1 MFKLLNHTQ
10 VCINLFDELASHLKI
25 WGMFRHD
32 QRNARVEGLNIEQEL
47 SVAFRMCTG
56 FGLPFCCGHTFFI
69 FWSRLLGTGSQMYY
83 SQVCQREKRV
93 IASENI
99 ISLCFA
105 VGGMKTM
112 RGMLM
117 WHDLR
122 AIRVF
127 VRFCFDLLSTLT
139 CSHHLSTQC

>member
-1 MFKLLNHTQ
+1 MSHSGCAQ
-10 VCINLFDELASHLKI
+10 GLAYPSAVVTL
-25 WGMFRHD
+25 
-32 QRNARVEGLNIEQEL
+32 
-47 SVAFRMCTG
+47 
-56 FGLPFCCGHTFFI
+56 FFI

-93 IASENI
+93 IASENF

-117 WHDLR
+117 
-122 AIRVF
+122 
-127 VRFCFDLLSTLT
+127 
-139 CSHHLSTQC
+139 